1 MRSADSPMTL
11 LWSLTSALAGFLFGF
26 DTVVVSGAEKD
37 IQSLWHLGPSLHG
50 IAIASALY
58 GTVVGAL
65 LGGWPADRIGRRR
78 TLVLIG
84 GLYLV
89 GALWSSL
96 ANSVYSF
103 IAARALGGLGIGMST
118 VVAPMYI
125 AEISPADR
133 RGRLTGLFQ
142 FNIVLGI
149 VIAYIS
155 NALFAGVGTDAWRWM
170 LGIAAIPALLY
181 TLLCFRL
188 PESPRWLRGER
199 ASRSR
204 SPFWTRTLRRPIA
217 LAVAIAFF
225 NQMSGINAILYF
237 APRIFELAGLGAHA
251 ALLQS
256 SGIGLVNLVST
267 FIGLRLID
275 RVGRRSLLFVGCV
288 GYILSLTAVSY
299 AFFASH
305 FSLVPLCI
313 FVFIAS
319 HAVGQGATIWVYI
332 AEIFPDR
339 YRAEGQAL
347 GSFTHWVLAAVLTT
361 FFPAVVTAY
370 PPGYVFAFFAA
381 MTVLQLIWIKTSVME
396 TKGVPLEVIA
406 EKLST

>member
-1 MRSADSPMTL
+1 
-11 LWSLTSALAGFLFGF
+11 LFGF

-37 IQSLWHLGPSLHG
+37 IQSLWHLGAGLHG
-50 IAIASALY
+50 VANASALY

-65 LGGWPADRIGRRR
+65 CGAWPADRIGRRR
-78 TLVLIG
+78 TLILIG

-89 GALWSSL
+89 GALWSAL
-96 ANSVYSF
+96 ATSVYDF

-125 AEISPADR
+125 AEISPPDR

-155 NALFAGVGTDAWRWM
+155 NALLAGIGTNAWRWM
-170 LGIAAIPALLY
+170 IGIAAIPALLY
-181 TLLCFRL
+181 TLLCFPL
-188 PESPRWLRGER
+188 PESPRWLRGEGDAR
-199 ASRSR
+199 LQ
-204 SPFWTRTLRRPIA
+204 SPFWSRTLRRPIV

-237 APRIFELAGLGAHA
+237 APRIFELTGLGAHA

-256 SGIGLVNLVST
+256 SGIGVVNLVST

-275 RVGRRSLLFVGCV
+275 RLGRRSLLLVGCV

-299 AFFASH
+299 AFFSSH
-305 FSLVPLCI
+305 
-313 FVFIAS
+313 
-319 HAVGQGATIWVYI
+319 YK
-332 AEIFPDR
+332 
-339 YRAEGQAL
+339 
-347 GSFTHWVLAAVLTT
+347 
-361 FFPAVVTAY
+361 
-370 PPGYVFAFFAA
+370 
-381 MTVLQLIWIKTSVME
+381 VLQLAPHAALAASREQSQLTAATGSAS
-396 TKGVPLEVIA
+396 EVTTVDDEA
-406 EKLST
+406 TA